1 MNYKM
6 LGRFLSLILAIE
18 TASMVPA
25 LMISLFHRESGSIV
39 GFLVAMAAAGVVS
52 ALLYVLSRGAG
63 SDFYAREGMV
73 CVGVSWIVLCL
84 FGCLPFIVSG
94 AIPNFLNALF
104 ETVSGFTTTGSTI
117 IAHPSELPKGILYW
131 RSFSH
136 WLGGMGV
143 LVFLLALI
151 PVSGSN
157 EGYTLHILRA
167 ESTGP
172 SVGKL
177 VPKMRQTAKV
187 LYLVYIA
194 LTALNVIFLLLGRMS
209 LLDAVCTAFGTA
221 GTGGF
226 GTMDDSIASFSPYI
240 QNVCTV
246 FMLLFGVNFSI
257 HYLVLLGRVRS
268 VFKDEELRFYLLT
281 VLGSAG
287 LIVWNL
293 MQNGVYRGLGETIR
307 HAFFQVAS
315 IITTTG
321 YSTAN
326 FETDW
331 PAFAQAILVIL
342 MAIGACAGSTGGG
355 LKCSRVIMLF
365 KIMKRNIGEVMH
377 PQKVKTVRLSGKPV
391 PEKILANTNAYFATY
406 VLLMVISFFLVSLDS
421 FALGSPFGFTEN
433 STAVLSCFN
442 NIGPGL
448 GLIGP
453 SSNFAGFG
461 ILSKIVLI
469 VDMLAG
475 RLEIFPIIVLFS
487 RKAWQRG

>member
-6 LGRFLSLILAIE
+6 LGRFISMILAIE

-25 LMISLFHRESGSIV
+25 LLISLVLRETGSIV
-39 GFLVAMAAAGVVS
+39 GFLSAMAAAGAVS
-52 ALLYVLSRGAG
+52 AILYFLSRGAG
-63 SDFYAREGMV
+63 SGFYAREGMV

-84 FGCLPFIVSG
+84 FGCIPFLVSG
-94 AIPNFLNALF
+94 AIPNFLDALF

-117 IAHPSELPKGILYW
+117 LAHPSALPKGILYW

-143 LVFLLALI
+143 LVFLLALVPI
-151 PVSGSN
+151 SGRN

-167 ESTGP
+167 ESPGP
-172 SVGKL
+172 TVGKL
-177 VPKMRQTAKV
+177 VPKMRRTATV
-187 LYLVYIA
+187 LYLIYVA
-194 LTALNVIFLLLGRMS
+194 MTALNVIFLLCGGMS
-209 LLDAVCTAFGTA
+209 LFDSVCTAFGTA

-226 GTMDDSIASFSPYI
+226 GTKDDSIASFSPYI

-246 FMLLFGVNFSI
+246 FMLLFGINFSI
-257 HYLVLLGRVRS
+257 HYLVLLGRMRS
-268 VFKDEELRFYLLT
+268 VFRDEELRFYLLT
-281 VLGSAG
+281 VFGSVG

-293 MQNGVYRGLGETIR
+293 FRNGVYGGVGETVR
-307 HAFFQVAS
+307 HAFFQVSS

-321 YSTAN
+321 FST
-326 FETDW
+326 TDYEQLW
-331 PAFAQAILVIL
+331 PAFSKALLLIL
-342 MAIGACAGSTGGG
+342 MVVGACAGSTGGG
-355 LKCSRVIMLF
+355 LKCSRVVMLF

-391 PEKILANTNAYFATY
+391 SEKILANTNAYFAAY
-406 VLLMVISFFLVSLDS
+406 ILIAAASFTVVS
-421 FALGSPFGFTEN
+421 FTSPYGLTEN
-433 STAVLSCFN
+433 LSAVLACFN
-442 NIGPGL
+442 NVGPGL
-448 GLIGP
+448 GMIGP
-453 SSNFAGFG
+453 ASNFAGFG

-487 RKAWQRG
+487 RQAWKRG